1 MITPC
6 LIAITI
12 LDFTVIVFWSLS
24 DDRVMTIYN
33 VSYLSLWGLSSNTSK
48 DNQILQ
54 QMLNTARLIKKKKTR
69 NKTVSRSEKIK
80 GYTGTEYLGS

>member
-6 LIAITI
+6 LIAIRI

-54 QMLNTARLIKKKKTR
+54 QMLNTARLIKKKTKKNNPETKQCQDLKR
-69 NKTVSRSEKIK
+69 
-80 GYTGTEYLGS
+80 